1 MATTSAGPVRSQT
14 GIDASLSSK
23 LRVPPIVAY
32 AVGLAVLGVAPFLAY
47 PLFLAKILCF
57 CLFACAF
64 NLLGSV
70 GLLSFGHA
78 AFFGASAY
86 VAGHAL
92 KVWGLPFELAALIG
106 TAAATVLGVVFGFV
120 AIRRQGLYFAMIT
133 LALAQMIYFLALQVP
148 FTHAEDGL
156 TGVPRGRILGLF
168 DLNNLYVLYYT
179 TAVIFLAGYLLIYR
193 ITHSTFGQILK
204 AIREKEPRAISLG
217 YRVNDYKLVVF
228 VLSAALAGLA
238 GATKTMVVQLASLTD
253 VHWSTSGDVI
263 LMTLLGGSGT
273 MLGPAVGAVLVE
285 MLQFYLADSGLP
297 IQAVIGAI
305 FIVCILL
312 FRRGIVG
319 EISQM
324 LGPKRDTSAS

>member
-1 MATTSAGPVRSQT
+1 MATTSAEPAHAQPGNAT
-14 GIDASLSSK
+14 LAGK
-23 LRVPPIVAY
+23 MRVPMALVY
-32 AVGLAVLGVAPFLAY
+32 AIGLGVLVAAPFFAY

-133 LALAQMIYFLALQVP
+133 LALAQMIYFMALQVP

-179 TAVIFLAGYLLIYR
+179 AAVIFLAGYLLIYR
-193 ITHSTFGQILK
+193 ITHSTFGQVLK
-204 AIREKEPRAISLG
+204 AIREQEPRAISLG

-263 LMTLLGGSGT
+263 LMTLLGGAGT

-305 FIVCILL
+305 FIVCILV

-319 EISQM
+319 EIAGM
-324 LGPKRDTSAS
+324 LGTKRSGGST

>member
-1 MATTSAGPVRSQT
+1 MKTTSAGPARSST
-14 GIDASLSSK
+14 GAIAALLDKA
-23 LRVPPIVAY
+23 RAPILVS
-32 AVGLAVLGVAPFLAY
+32 AVGLIVLLLAPFFAY

-106 TAAATVLGVVFGFV
+106 TAAATFLGFVFGFV

-179 TAVIFLAGYLLIYR
+179 AAVIFLASYLLIYR

-263 LMTLLGGSGT
+263 LMSLLGGSGT
-273 MLGPAVGAVLVE
+273 MLGPVVGAVLVE

-319 EISQM
+319 EIAHM
-324 LGPKRDTSAS
+324 LGTKRGGEAG

>member
-1 MATTSAGPVRSQT
+1 MSTTSADPAHAQP
-14 GIDASLSSK
+14 ASTKALATFG
-23 LRVPPIVAY
+23 LPPIVLY
-32 AVGLAVLGVAPFLAY
+32 AVGLALLVAGPFFVY

-92 KVWGLPFELAALIG
+92 KVWGLPFELAAVIG
-106 TAAATVLGVVFGFV
+106 TAAATFLGVVFGYV

-133 LALAQMIYFLALQVP
+133 LALAQMIYFLALQLP

-179 TAVIFLAGYLLIYR
+179 AAVIFVAGYLLIYR

-217 YRVNDYKLVVF
+217 YRVNDYK
-228 VLSAALAGLA
+228 SLAGLA

-273 MLGPAVGAVLVE
+273 MFGPVVGAVVVE
-285 MLQFYLADSGLP
+285 MLEFYLADSGLP

-305 FIVCILL
+305 FVVCILL

-319 EISQM
+319 ELSH
-324 LGPKRDTSAS
+324 LLHSKATGKAG

>member
-1 MATTSAGPVRSQT
+1 MTTTSAGPVQSQARLS
-14 GIDASLSSK
+14 ASFAGKARMPS
-23 LRVPPIVAY
+23 IAIY
-32 AVGLAVLGVAPFLAY
+32 AAGLAVLVVAPFLAY

-64 NLLGSV
+64 NLLGAV

-106 TAAATVLGVVFGFV
+106 TAAATVLGVVFGLV

-156 TGVPRGRILGLF
+156 TGVPRGYILGLF
-168 DLNNLYVLYYT
+168 NLNNLYVLYYT
-179 TAVIFLAGYLLIYR
+179 TAVIFLVGYLLIYR
-193 ITHSTFGQILK
+193 ITHSTFGQVLK

-217 YRVNDYKLVVF
+217 YRVNDYKLLVF

-273 MLGPAVGAVLVE
+273 LFGPVVGAVLVE

-319 EISQM
+319 EIAQV
-324 LGPKRDTSAS
+324 LGAQRGTPES